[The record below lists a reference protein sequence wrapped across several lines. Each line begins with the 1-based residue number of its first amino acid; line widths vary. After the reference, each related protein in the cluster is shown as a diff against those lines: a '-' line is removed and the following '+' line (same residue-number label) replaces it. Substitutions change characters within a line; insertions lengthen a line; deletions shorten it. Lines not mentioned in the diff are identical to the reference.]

1 MLKGRSGVG
10 EPSVRLNRENLP
22 RHGARRGA
30 FHLPGDVFG
39 LESGAAHRLAAE

>member
-10 EPSVRLNRENLP
+10 EPSVRLNRENL

-30 FHLPGDVFG
+30 FHLPGDVFR